1 MAVPRAP
8 ARPTAMRG
16 GGTVAGA
23 ADQVRP
29 AVAVP
34 QRTAEAPV
42 RIAPRRPVDGGPT
55 RAARHRAAVSPVR
68 PVPRTVPVLVAV
80 RPGRTPVAL
89 NAPPSR
95 SVLVLGPV
103 GSPC

>member
-1 MAVPRAP
+1 MAVPRTP
-8 ARPTAMRG
+8 ARPTALQD

-23 ADQVRP
+23 AHQVRP

-34 QRTAEAPV
+34 QGMAEAPV
-42 RIAPRRPVDGGPT
+42 RTAPRRPVGGGPT

-68 PVPRTVPVLVAV
+68 PVPRTVPVLVVV
-80 RPGRTPVAL
+80 RPGRTPAAL
-89 NAPPSR
+89 TAPPSR